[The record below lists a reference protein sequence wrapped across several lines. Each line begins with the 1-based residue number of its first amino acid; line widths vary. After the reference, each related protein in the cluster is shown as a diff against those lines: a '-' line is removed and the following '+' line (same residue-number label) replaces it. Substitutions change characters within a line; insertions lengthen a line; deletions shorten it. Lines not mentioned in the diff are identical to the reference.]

1 MALFSL
7 VKKVGWI
14 GERWCECENSLL
26 NLSYPKSC
34 HRKEEM
40 HRFCEIHNKGEAQEE
55 TPMSQILPQYKGEFF
70 VTWALPEYKLGCH

>member
-14 GERWCECENSLL
+14 GKRGVSMKTVFRI
-26 NLSYPKSC
+26 SYLKSC

-70 VTWALPEYKLGCH
+70 VTWALPEYRLDCH